1 MASLNKKRKSKN
13 YPWVKGFE
21 KMSFKMK
28 GFVFFNKKQRQEVKK
43 INHDD
48 FQI

>member
-13 YPWVKGFE
+13 YPWVNGFE

-28 GFVFFNKKQRQEVKK
+28 GFGFLTKNKDKK
-43 INHDD
+43 
-48 FQI
+48 